1 MNILDLLQHGDIEV
15 EGRMPYSSNAT
26 FLVKLTLGDQVG
38 QAIYKPL
45 RGERP
50 LWDFPSGLYQREV
63 AAYLLSEAMEV
74 HVIPP
79 TIERDGPFGIGSLQ
93 WFIDARFEE
102 HYFTLFESRED
113 LHDQFRKM
121 AAFDIVANNT
131 DRKSGQCLIDIDDRI
146 WGIDQGLCFS
156 AEFKLRTVIWEFG
169 GEAIT
174 PDLLEK
180 IQRVVDHP
188 PLEVAALL
196 DADEIEAMIERAA
209 MLAQGGMFPI
219 DASGQRYPW
228 PMV

>member
-1 MNILDLLQHGDIEV
+1 MNKHEAITSNELIV
-15 EGRMPYSSNAT
+15 TGRLVDASNAT
-26 FLVKLTLGDQVG
+26 LYAHVVHNDLELTC
-38 QAIYKPL
+38 IYKPIA
-45 RGERP
+45 GERP
-50 LWDFPSGLYQREV
+50 LWDFPAGLYQREV
-63 AAYLLSEAMEV
+63 AAYLLSEAMDI

-102 HYFTLFESRED
+102 HYFTLYEARED
-113 LHDQFRKM
+113 LHDQFRNM

-131 DRKSGQCLIDIDDRI
+131 DRKSGHCLIDNDDRI

-169 GEAIT
+169 GEPIA
-174 PDLLEK
+174 PDLIAK
-180 IQRVVDHP
+180 IQRIVDRP

-196 DADEIEAMIERAA
+196 DADEIDAMIERAS